1 MKDKKSNRYLVSA
14 IVWTVIALAVLY
26 VLLFMT
32 SGGTAFSRICGIALV
47 VMCLAGQWL
56 RWWKFR

>member
-1 MKDKKSNRYLVSA
+1 MKDKKSNRYLISA

-32 SGGTAFSRICGIALV
+32 SGGTAFSRICGVALI

-56 RWWKFR
+56 RWWKLR

>member
-1 MKDKKSNRYLVSA
+1 MKDRKSNRYLFAA
-14 IVWTVIALAVLY
+14 IMWTVIALAVLY

-32 SGGTAFSRICGIALV
+32 SGGTAFSRLCGVALV

>member
-14 IVWTVIALAVLY
+14 IVWTVIALLVLY

-32 SGGTAFSRICGIALV
+32 SGGTTFSRICGIALV

-56 RWWKFR
+56 RWWKLR

>member
-1 MKDKKSNRYLVSA
+1 MNENRNNKYLISA

-26 VLLFMT
+26 VLLFMS
-32 SGGTAFSRICGIALV
+32 SGGTAFGRICGIVLV
-47 VMCLAGQWL
+47 VMCLTGQWL

>member
-14 IVWTVIALAVLY
+14 IVWTVIALLVLY

-32 SGGTAFSRICGIALV
+32 SGGTTFSRICGIALI

-56 RWWKFR
+56 RWWKLR

>member
-26 VLLFMT
+26 VLL
-32 SGGTAFSRICGIALV
+32 GG
-47 VMCLAGQWL
+47 
-56 RWWKFR
+56 